1 MKFVLLLAIGFASYS
16 IFAGTIFFKDGTK
29 ISGVEIISISDGKV
43 VIEKDK
49 SKRSYAVGKI
59 KSYYGTDIE
68 GGGGEAV
75 GSFSDYKVSIISVDM
90 PKDGYKSKSKKKKKR
105 TTTTKCEVEYS
116 ISRKGKSK
124 RIKVPYFY
132 LYVIV
137 PGKDEVSGRSVYRYY
152 YPKHAKPKGKD
163 YDEAAIMKELLDFG
177 RPVWNS
183 DHHRVKGGLHGKKVS
198 FNLSGIKNRKIIAW
212 RLEVWGGDTM
222 VAEKE
227 EKIRGLNNKKV
238 GKNWWKSHKFK

>member
-1 MKFVLLLAIGFASYS
+1 MKSLLMLLMVFTTYS
-16 IFAGTIFFKDGTK
+16 LSAGTIFFKDGTK

-49 SKRSYAVGKI
+49 SKRSYPVSKI
-59 KSYYGTDIE
+59 KSYYGTDID
-68 GGGGEAV
+68 GGSNEAV

-90 PKDGYKSKSKKKKKR
+90 PKDGYKTKTKKSK
-105 TTTTKCEVEYS
+105 TAKCEVEYS

-152 YPKHAKPKGKD
+152 YPKNAKPKGKD

-183 DHHRVKGGLHGKKVS
+183 NHHRIKGRLHGKKVS

-212 RLEVWGGDTM
+212 RLEVWGGDKM
-222 VAEKE
+222 IAEKGE
-227 EKIRGLNNKKV
+227 SIRGLNNKKV

>member
-1 MKFVLLLAIGFASYS
+1 MLLMVFITYGL
-16 IFAGTIFFKDGTK
+16 FAGTIFFKDGTK
-29 ISGVEIISISDGKV
+29 LSGVEILSISDGKV

-49 SKRSYAVGKI
+49 SKRSYSFGKI
-59 KSYYGTDIE
+59 KSYYGTDID
-68 GGGGEAV
+68 GGSEAV
-75 GSFSDYKVSIISVDM
+75 GNFSDYKVTIISVDM
-90 PKDGYKSKSKKKKKR
+90 PKDGYKTKNKKSK
-105 TTTTKCEVEYS
+105 TAKCEVEYS
-116 ISRKGKSK
+116 ISRKGESK

-137 PGKDEVSGRSVYRYY
+137 PGKNEVSGRSVYRYY

-183 DHHRVKGGLHGKKVS
+183 DHRRIKGGLHGKKVS

-212 RLEVWGGDTM
+212 RLEVWGGNKM
-222 VAEKE
+222 IAEKSE
-227 EKIRGLNNKKV
+227 AIRGLNNKKV